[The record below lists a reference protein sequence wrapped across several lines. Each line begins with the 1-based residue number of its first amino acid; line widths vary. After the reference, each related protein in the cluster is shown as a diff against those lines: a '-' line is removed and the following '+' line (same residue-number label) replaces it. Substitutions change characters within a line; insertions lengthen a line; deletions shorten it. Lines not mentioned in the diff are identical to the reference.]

1 MDYGRPALAERL
13 ACEYVLG
20 TLRGPARR
28 RFEALRPAHPVIDR
42 AVRDWERRLTPLA
55 TGVKPVAPRAEVWRR
70 LERRLFGE
78 AAAPLPWWRRLGL
91 WQGLSAAALAG
102 VVGLGV
108 LVAQPPAVQPP
119 VVVVLAA
126 NPAVA
131 GQGLAPARFV
141 ASLTPDGRALVL
153 KPVDLP
159 ALGADRAL
167 ELWALPGQGAPRS
180 LGLVNAK
187 DGARVL
193 RAGLLEGTA
202 GFAVSL
208 EPAGGSTTGAPTG
221 PILSVGH
228 L

>member
-28 RFEALRPAHPVIDR
+28 RFEALRPAHPVIGR
-42 AVRDWERRLTPLA
+42 AVRDWERRLSPLA
-55 TGVKPVAPRAEVWRR
+55 SGVRPVAPRPEVWRR

-78 AAAPLPWWRRLGL
+78 AAAPRGWWQRLGL

-102 VVGLGV
+102 VVGLGG
-108 LVAQPPAVQPP
+108 LVAQPPAVQAP

-167 ELWALPGQGAPRS
+167 
-180 LGLVNAK
+180 GLVNAK

>member
-1 MDYGRPALAERL
+1 M
-13 ACEYVLG
+13 
-20 TLRGPARR
+20 
-28 RFEALRPAHPVIDR
+28 
-42 AVRDWERRLTPLA
+42 
-55 TGVKPVAPRAEVWRR
+55 
-70 LERRLFGE
+70 
-78 AAAPLPWWRRLGL
+78 
-91 WQGLSAAALAG
+91 
-102 VVGLGV
+102 
-108 LVAQPPAVQPP
+108 
-119 VVVVLAA
+119 VVLAA